1 MNRATHLVRLGGTLL
16 TLAFLYSF
24 FFLSGTTARALDDL
38 VTTLQASGR
47 CHTLLK
53 IIQLTGRDRVLER
66 SGPFTIFAPTDE
78 AFAKLPGGVLEG
90 LMKPT
95 NKAGLQSILETHLIK
110 GKLTSQDART
120 ATITTVGGSKV
131 EIDRDNSAFVFE
143 DANVVQPDIAARNG
157 VIQIIDKVILPSQA
171 DTLASMPTPAPK
183 GKKRSKKTE

>member
-1 MNRATHLVRLGGTLL
+1 MNRAKHLFWLGGTLL
-16 TLAFLYSF
+16 APAFLFSF

-53 IIQLTGRDRVLER
+53 IIQLTGRDQALER

-78 AFAKLPGGVLEG
+78 AFAKLPSGVLEG
-90 LMKPT
+90 LMKPA
-95 NKAGLQSILETHLIK
+95 NKARLQGILETHLIK
-110 GKLTSQDART
+110 GKLTSQDAKT

-157 VIQIIDKVILPSQA
+157 VVQIIDKVILPSQA
-171 DTLASMPTPAPK
+171 EPHASTPTPAPK
-183 GKKRSKKTE
+183 GKKIPKKTE

>member
-110 GKLTSQDART
+110 GKLTSQDAKT

-171 DTLASMPTPAPK
+171 DTLAAMPTPAPK